1 MNQHGRGKAKDIES
15 GSVGTA
21 VGKAIKLNHVINA
34 IDHQLGGHSRAGRSC
49 WSARPIVS
57 LLFKRGGGEGVEG
70 RNGRRSEP
78 SLSLFF
84 SFFFSFSFFFF
95 SFFNFLF
102 VVVVVV
108 AAVVVV
114 EEYCPS
120 GCKSTD
126 RRPLAAILER
136 LFFFSQ
142 VCIPFFFC
150 WGSSS

>member
-1 MNQHGRGKAKDIES
+1 MKGLRDATAEDRS
-15 GSVGTA
+15 RLSV
-21 VGKAIKLNHVINA
+21 
-34 IDHQLGGHSRAGRSC
+34 
-49 WSARPIVS
+49 
-57 LLFKRGGGEGVEG
+57 
-70 RNGRRSEP
+70 
-78 SLSLFF
+78 FF

-126 RRPLAAILER
+126 RRPLAAILKR

-142 VCIPFFFC
+142 V
-150 WGSSS
+150 WSKSGQ